1 MPFTLPPVYSTL
13 IESGK
18 RKGEPKSKGTINVYK
33 NRLNQIADAT
43 GVDTLEKL
51 IARPFSVIKFIKGV
65 APMGDESEEAFRA
78 RVRTYYSAIFMVLP
92 PEMKNTP
99 NMYYKANKKLQDA
112 PPANYR

>member
-1 MPFTLPPVYSTL
+1 MPFELPAVYSTL

-18 RKGEPKSKGTINVYK
+18 RRGEPKSKGTINVYK
-33 NRLNQIADAT
+33 NRLNQIANAT
-43 GVDTLEKL
+43 GIDTLEKL
-51 IARPFSVIKFIKGV
+51 IARPSSVIKFIKGV

-92 PEMKNTP
+92 PEMKNKP

>member
-51 IARPFSVIKFIKGV
+51 MARQKKVIKFIKGV
-65 APMGDESEEAFRA
+65 APMGDESNEAFRA
-78 RVRTYYSAIFMVLP
+78 RVRTYYSAIFMILP
-92 PEMKNTP
+92 PEVKNTP
-99 NMYYKANKKLQDA
+99 NPYYKANKEIQDA
-112 PPANYR
+112 PPADYR

>member
-1 MPFTLPPVYSTL
+1 MSFELPAVYSTL

-33 NRLNQIADAT
+33 NRLNQIANAT

-51 IARPFSVIKFIKGV
+51 IARPSAVIKFIKGV

-99 NMYYKANKKLQDA
+99 NMYYRANKKIQDA

>member
-13 IESGK
+13 IESGQ

-65 APMGDESEEAFRA
+65 APLAEESDASFRA
-78 RVRTYYSAIFMVLP
+78 WVRTYYSAIFMVLP
-92 PEMKNTP
+92 PEVKNKP
-99 NMYYKANKKLQDA
+99 NMYYKANKVIKD
-112 PPANYR
+112 PYTT